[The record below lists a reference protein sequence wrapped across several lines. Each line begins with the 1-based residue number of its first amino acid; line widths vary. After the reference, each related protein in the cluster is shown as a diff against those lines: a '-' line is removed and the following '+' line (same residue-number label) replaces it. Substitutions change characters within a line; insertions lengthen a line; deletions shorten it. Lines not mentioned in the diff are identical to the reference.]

1 MASYNK
7 TIRNNCSFEKYY
19 KMKINKKI
27 DKIIYF
33 IFPNQKSA
41 ISLVEH
47 VPSVFSSFPRN
58 ANFEKI

>member
-1 MASYNK
+1 
-7 TIRNNCSFEKYY
+7 
-19 KMKINKKI
+19 MKINKKI